1 MPAMSRFP
9 FPRTREREARGSSRY
24 GARVSF
30 AVAMLAATLL
40 CGGCGKHAATGG
52 EPAASDTPASDTQA
66 VAHSPDL
73 KRANLM
79 RAVFPTWEDTK
90 KGDKRVVDVQVPGR
104 DDHGR
109 LTKTLGDS
117 RFDVLPRQVVRLDD
131 THAVMLTEGVEVT
144 DTGERDDSYA
154 SGAWLGAYFFAR
166 QAAGWVLDKRI
177 DGVDYGGVAGS
188 YGESRVVRLS
198 PSEFGLVLTSG
209 GCWQGY
215 CGSWASVY
223 GIEHEE
229 VRSLVD
235 TLPVAAG
242 NLGATED
249 CETILNNGASPASST
264 APQSAQSAQPASDAS
279 GDAPDTPQCF
289 NVDGKLEFVQGK
301 DTPGDLRIAFT
312 GAETVGKGKAVRNVD
327 DVAVYRLKNG
337 RYALSE
343 GSNPVPG
350 F

>member
-1 MPAMSRFP
+1 MSL
-9 FPRTREREARGSSRY
+9 
-24 GARVSF
+24 

-40 CGGCGKHAATGG
+40 CGACGKH
-52 EPAASDTPASDTQA
+52 PAADGESVASGTAASDTQA

-79 RAVFPTWEDTK
+79 RTVFPAWEDTQ
-90 KGDKRVVDVQVPGR
+90 KGDRRIVDVEVPNR

-109 LTKTLGDS
+109 LTKTLGES
-117 RFDVLPRQVVRLDD
+117 RFDVSPREVVRLDD

-144 DTGERDDSYA
+144 DAGERDDSYA
-154 SGAWLGAYFFAR
+154 SGAWLGAYFFVR
-166 QAAGWVLDKRI
+166 QGSGWVLDKRI

-223 GIEHEE
+223 GISRGE

-235 TLPVAAG
+235 TLRVAAD

-249 CETILNNGASPASST
+249 CEPLLKNAAAPASGAAT
-264 APQSAQSAQPASDAS
+264 PPAQPAQPVSDVR
-279 GDAPDTPQCF
+279 DEAPDTPQCF
-289 NVDGKLEFVQGK
+289 NVVGKLEIAQGK
-301 DTPGDLRIAFT
+301 EAPGDLRIAFT
-312 GAETVGKGKAVRNVD
+312 GAETVGKGKAVRDVD

-343 GSNPVPG
+343 GSNPVPA